1 MKTLIGAKTDA
12 SRGDPASLEEL
23 ADEFQQHWLE
33 VTRHLLNRRVR
44 SSLTNAPVAD
54 LSPVEL
60 GALAALEG
68 RDLRM
73 SHLAATLG
81 LSESAATR
89 LVDRLEDAG
98 LAERRPGKL
107 DDRRC
112 VFAGLTPVGRKAQRR
127 IQAQRRRVL
136 KDILE
141 SLSPGERSKL
151 VELFGKVAAALATDE
166 GPVVRP

>member
-1 MKTLIGAKTDA
+1 MQTLTGAKTDA
-12 SRGDPASLEEL
+12 SRGTSSLEEL

-33 VTRHLLNRRVR
+33 VARYLLNRRVR
-44 SSLTNAPVAD
+44 SSLANAPVAD

-60 GALAALEG
+60 GALAALED

-141 SLSPGERSKL
+141 SLAPGERSKL
-151 VELFGKVAAALATDE
+151 VELFGKVAAALATD
-166 GPVVRP
+166 GDALVRP